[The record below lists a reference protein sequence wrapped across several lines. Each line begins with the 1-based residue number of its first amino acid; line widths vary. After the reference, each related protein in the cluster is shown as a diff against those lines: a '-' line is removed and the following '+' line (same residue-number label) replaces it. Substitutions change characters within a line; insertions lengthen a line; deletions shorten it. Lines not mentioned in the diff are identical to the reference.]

1 MGKGRLIMRVFRT
14 YWRLWMVLTVALIA
28 AVAEWGLHLPHV
40 AAIVINV
47 AGLALAA
54 LMFWDMVQ
62 TLRSGKFGVDL
73 LAITAVVATVVVGE
87 YWAALIV
94 LLMLTG
100 GDALEDYAAHK
111 ANSELRD
118 LLANTPTMAH
128 RQEGGKLVDVAA
140 DAVKV
145 GDTVVVRPGEV
156 VPVDGRVVDG
166 DSLVDEANITGESR
180 PVAKSVDAPLMSG
193 TVNGDAALTV
203 QVTKTAA
210 DSQYQSIVRLV
221 QDAASQQA
229 PFVRLADRYAVP
241 FTLVAYVIAGVAW
254 FLSGDPVRF
263 AEVLVVASPCP
274 LILAAPIALVS
285 GMSRTSR
292 NGIIVKSGAALE
304 KLASARTVAF
314 DKTGTV
320 TRGDLRVVAV
330 EPAVDD
336 VDDATLLS
344 WAASAEQHSGH
355 ILARALVTAA
365 EGHELS
371 ASTDVSEAT
380 GHGVTATVEGKVVAV
395 GKASFAHAT
404 NVSDQ
409 TAVYVSVDRR
419 YVGRI
424 LFADTIRAETPAT
437 MKRLHALGI
446 HNLMMISGDRQQTA
460 DAVADQAG
468 IDTVYAQQLPADKIA
483 VLKQVSRDQRPVVM
497 VGDGVNDAPSLA
509 VADVGIAMGARGA
522 TAASESADVV
532 LLHDD
537 LSQVASGVL
546 IARDT
551 MAIAREAV
559 LIGIG
564 ICTVLM
570 LIASFGVIPAIIG
583 ALFQEVVDTVTILY
597 ALRARHGRKGADERL
612 AEHLA

>member
-1 MGKGRLIMRVFRT
+1 MRVFRT
-14 YWRLWMVLTVALIA
+14 YWRLWFVLVVAVVA
-28 AVAEWGLHLPHV
+28 AVAEWGLGQPLV
-40 AAIVINV
+40 AATVINV

-73 LAITAVVATVVVGE
+73 LAITAVVATVAVGE

-111 ANSELRD
+111 ANSELRE
-118 LLANTPTMAH
+118 LLAHTPTMAH
-128 RQEGGKLVDVAA
+128 RQEAGQLVDVAA
-140 DAVKV
+140 ADVRV
-145 GDTVVVRPGEV
+145 DDVIVVRPGEV
-156 VPVDGRVVDG
+156 VPVDGCVVSG
-166 DSLVDEANITGESR
+166 ESLVDEANITGESR
-180 PVAKSVDAPLMSG
+180 PVAKAAGSPLMSE

-203 QVTKTAA
+203 TVTKTAA

-241 FTLVAYVIAGVAW
+241 FTLLAYLIAGVAW
-254 FLSGDPVRF
+254 YVAGDPVRF

-292 NGIIVKSGAALE
+292 EGIIVKSGAALE
-304 KLASARTVAF
+304 KLAAARTVAF

-320 TRGDLRVVAV
+320 TRGDLRVVSV
-330 EPAVDD
+330 EPAVTD
-336 VDDATLLS
+336 VDKATLLA
-344 WAASAEQHSGH
+344 WAAAAEQHSGH
-355 ILARALVTAA
+355 ILARALVTAVA
-365 EGHELS
+365 DQSLLL
-371 ASTDVSEAT
+371 ATDVAETT
-380 GHGVTATVEGKVVAV
+380 GHGVTATVAGQTVAV
-395 GKASFAHAT
+395 GQAAFVHAS

-409 TAVYVSVDRR
+409 TAVYVAVDGR

-424 LFADTIRAETPAT
+424 LFADTIRAESPAT
-437 MKRLHALGI
+437 MRRLHALGVQ
-446 HNLMMISGDRQQTA
+446 HLLMISGDRQATA

-468 IDTVYAQQLPADKIA
+468 IDTVYAEQLPADKIA
-483 VLKQVSRDQRPVVM
+483 VLKNVPKEQHPVIM

-537 LSQVASGVL
+537 LSQVATSIL

-551 MAIAREAV
+551 MVIARQAV

-564 ICTVLM
+564 ICTALM
-570 LIASFGVIPAIIG
+570 LVASTGVIPAIIG
-583 ALFQEVVDTVTILY
+583 AMFQEVVDTVTILY
-597 ALRARHGRKGADERL
+597 ALRARHGRRTVDAHVVEKRA
-612 AEHLA
+612 

>member
-1 MGKGRLIMRVFRT
+1 MRVFRT

-73 LAITAVVATVVVGE
+73 LAITAVVATVAVGE

-128 RQEGGKLVDVAA
+128 RQEEGKLVDVAA
-140 DAVKV
+140 DAIKV

-380 GHGVTATVEGKVVAV
+380 LTTH
-395 GKASFAHAT
+395 H
-404 NVSDQ
+404 D
-409 TAVYVSVDRR
+409 
-419 YVGRI
+419 GR
-424 LFADTIRAETPAT
+424 
-437 MKRLHALGI
+437 
-446 HNLMMISGDRQQTA
+446 
-460 DAVADQAG
+460 
-468 IDTVYAQQLPADKIA
+468 
-483 VLKQVSRDQRPVVM
+483 
-497 VGDGVNDAPSLA
+497 
-509 VADVGIAMGARGA
+509 
-522 TAASESADVV
+522 
-532 LLHDD
+532 
-537 LSQVASGVL
+537 
-546 IARDT
+546 
-551 MAIAREAV
+551 
-559 LIGIG
+559 
-564 ICTVLM
+564 
-570 LIASFGVIPAIIG
+570 
-583 ALFQEVVDTVTILY
+583 
-597 ALRARHGRKGADERL
+597 RL
-612 AEHLA
+612 AELRDRQVPVTQHPVDHFP